1 MKKAIYAG
9 NGCVAMEEKTS
20 RKRQSFLHGA
30 LILTASIMIVKVI
43 GALFKVPLTWIITE
57 DGMGYFNTAYM
68 FYSPLYSLAT
78 AGFPIA
84 ISRLVSESYTRRRFR
99 DIRQIH
105 RASIPIFADV
115 FRRAVLYQ
123 GDWQPERPP

>member
-1 MKKAIYAG
+1 
-9 NGCVAMEEKTS
+9 MEEKTS

-105 RASIPIFADV
+105 RASIPIFITTGTAGFLLMFLGAPFV
-115 FRRAVLYQ
+115 YQ